1 MSLDWSRERY
11 VRLYTRDTPTWDMA
25 DWTEHALL
33 AAVMRKL
40 DRSGRMDLGKFGTRS
55 LSATT
60 KIPLE
65 VVEKALPFWL
75 EAGTLVMQGTVL
87 FMPNFVEAQECAA
100 AGALRTQLYRERV
113 KLSKE
118 AVTPGDDASQFV
130 TLGNESSPYV
140 TNGDAQSRAVTSCD
154 SVPCRAVPSRTV
166 PNPDPPLPPAAAP
179 EGANGSEPA
188 KSSPAVADVPSG
200 VHRSAA
206 DRRGTRAPVSTSPDA
221 ETFCQRWGL
230 PPPSDSECASFL
242 DYWGAR
248 TGQGATKLDWTA
260 TWRNRPRK
268 DAARAS
274 PVSANGPRGPQQP
287 VGGYKLPDG
296 VNF

>member
-55 LSATT
+55 LSA
-60 KIPLE
+60 
-65 VVEKALPFWL
+65 
-75 EAGTLVMQGTVL
+75 
-87 FMPNFVEAQECAA
+87 MPNFVESQECAA

-188 KSSPAVADVPSG
+188 KSSTAVADVPSG

-274 PVSANGPRGPQQP
+274 PVNGPRGPQQP